1 MNINMQ
7 DVSDK
12 CEKKFL
18 ELAQEKL
25 GDTSTVPVSELKR
38 YCRMLTV
45 YCDSEG
51 KVTDSFIK
59 SMETSI
65 NKIIAIDGMK
75 EILDVCN
82 ECPED

>member
-1 MNINMQ
+1 MQ
-7 DVSDK
+7 DESDK

-18 ELAQEKL
+18 KIAEEKL
-25 GDTSTVPVSELKR
+25 GDTSTVPLSEIKR

-45 YCDSEG
+45 YCDTEG
-51 KVTDSFIK
+51 KVSESFVK
-59 SMETSI
+59 AMEISI

-75 EILDVCN
+75 EILDLCN